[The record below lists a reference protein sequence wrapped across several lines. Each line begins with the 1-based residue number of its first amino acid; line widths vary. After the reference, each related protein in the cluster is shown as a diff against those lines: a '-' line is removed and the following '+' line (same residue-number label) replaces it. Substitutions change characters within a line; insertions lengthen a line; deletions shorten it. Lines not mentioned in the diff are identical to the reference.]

1 MFIFVLLLESLQMSP
16 PVAGAL
22 WREVCERGITII
34 GNTIWQGFDL
44 GIDIYFIQH
53 NPTEYPSPY

>member
-1 MFIFVLLLESLQMSP
+1 MSP